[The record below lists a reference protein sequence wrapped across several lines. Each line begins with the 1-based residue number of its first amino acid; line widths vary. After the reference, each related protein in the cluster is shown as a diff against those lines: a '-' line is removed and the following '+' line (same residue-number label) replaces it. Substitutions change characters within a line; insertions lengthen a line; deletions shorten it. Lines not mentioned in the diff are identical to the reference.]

1 VNAGTRPGVTSEEPA
16 EIKRLKQ
23 EDAKLRRA
31 LMTGLI
37 RVLRPAGPGYR
48 RGPAQLR
55 LSRYPPPRPAGCP
68 GKALRARRSRAVLTF
83 FAQDHATADMVYA
96 NADIAMVR
104 HAGTAPGHAT
114 NIPFCAAP
122 EPVRPHRVAAHSGG
136 FACGSAATPDHAA
149 WSGHQALIRLA
160 HDFRQCRRHQHAAA
174 PERSA

>member
-1 VNAGTRPGVTSEEPA
+1 MNAGTRPGVTSEEPA

-55 LSRYPPPRPAGCP
+55 LPRHPPPRPAGCP
-68 GKALRARRSRAVLTF
+68 GKALRARRSHAVLTF

-122 EPVRPHRVAAHSGG
+122 EPVRPHRVAAQSPHPG
-136 FACGSAATPDHAA
+136 P
-149 WSGHQALIRLA
+149 R
-160 HDFRQCRRHQHAAA
+160 
-174 PERSA
+174 